1 MSEGTGSGLRSFFAV
16 AALVLGLLAPLS
28 AFAQNA
34 GPLPGRSDPINDDLM
49 RSIACAAPTN
59 IPTTLQE
66 NFVTCGE
73 QRPNGIISCNYGV
86 ERTSDARTGTITS
99 IRAGA
104 LQTCGIRYS
113 EGDQTMRMLPD
124 TGNPPGEDPGG
135 EQLEAG
141 VAASAR
147 AQCDV
152 AHLDVCL
159 RDIPGNILSFFAML
173 FLSLASAILAIVGV
187 VFNWVVLRTVF
198 QFGEYFGTSDGM
210 LVAWGVMRDIS
221 NIGLLFGFIFMGVLL
236 ILNVDGG
243 GHGHGGGL
251 SARKAIPRLIIFAV
265 LINFSLF
272 TSQAV
277 IDVANAFASTFSNL
291 AGTECSTATTGS
303 DLTVAQTDEACANIG
318 ISGKIIAAA
327 GITSIFDLGSELTS
341 KAGSGASIPYAITLI
356 CLTIFV
362 LVTAIVLLAGAIM
375 LCIRVV
381 VLSLLMVTSP
391 IGFAGMVIPGLS
403 GIASK
408 WWHMLMSQAFFAP
421 VFLLLIFI
429 SIKLTEGLMD
439 GNASLASAITGNAG
453 NTSAGNLQVV
463 MVFFIVTG
471 FMIGSLMAASK
482 MGAMGASFA
491 TGFAQKAVTY
501 PFAVTGRSTIGAGSA
516 GAMRAYEAAMG
527 RARNSQNRFV
537 RLTANSPLGNIS
549 DDLVA
554 GTLDKGKN
562 MKYFGGRSFEEE
574 RKHREERG
582 DHLDHEAAKAKAKD
596 DLTSA
601 TKALAAATTD
611 SERDTANDAIQSSL
625 QKMNDSDIRDIL
637 KDSKTDLDSI
647 ARNLSPD
654 KFASL
659 MKDKDLSEGKK
670 HELSHSR
677 FAELEGFVGNIS
689 SATSPG
695 DHDARFKAVK
705 DKVKQ
710 WSNEDLTEFGK
721 SNPEMFKAL
730 MELDNSGGESLFT
743 DDQREAL
750 EKSKGLTNRQRLM
763 VKNESIVKRIDAH
776 IESGSPVRAAKASV
790 MMGKISKAK
799 DRAKLDAKTLASRA
813 VIDTL
818 TPSDLPEIMNEQKLD
833 AAQKKAIT
841 DRIKSSGLKNHK
853 DIEDYLGRGN
863 TNSLVVSYWT

>member
-1 MSEGTGSGLRSFFAV
+1 MSGNKSSGLRTFFAV
-16 AALVLGLLAPLS
+16 AVLVLGLFAPMS
-28 AFAQNA
+28 VFAQSTE
-34 GPLPGRSDPINDDLM
+34 PLPGRDQPINDDLM
-49 RSIACAAPTN
+49 RSIACPAPTN
-59 IPTTLQE
+59 IPTSLAE
-66 NFVTCGE
+66 DFVTCGE
-73 QRPNGIISCNYGV
+73 EHPNGRLSCRYAVQPSSDPRSGLV
-86 ERTSDARTGTITS
+86 TSVTAGPLQRCAIT
-99 IRAGA
+99 
-104 LQTCGIRYS
+104 YS
-113 EGDQTMRMLPD
+113 EGDQTPRTLPD
-124 TGNPPGEDPGG
+124 VGEEGPGG
-135 EQLEAG
+135 EQLEG
-141 VAASAR
+141 SVVNSAR
-147 AQCDV
+147 AQCSWDNIG
-152 AHLDVCL
+152 VCFS
-159 RDIPGNILSFFAML
+159 DIPGNILSFFAIL

-243 GHGHGGGL
+243 GHGHGGGI

-291 AGTECSTATTGS
+291 AGTECNTATTGS
-303 DLTVAQTDEACANIG
+303 DLTVAQTDEACANVG

-341 KAGSGASIPYAITLI
+341 NTGSGASIPYAITLI

-362 LVTAIVLLAGAIM
+362 LVTAIVLLAGAIL

-408 WWHMLMSQAFFAP
+408 WWHTLMSQAFFAP

-429 SIKLTEGLMD
+429 SIKLTEGLM
-439 GNASLASAITGNAG
+439 GENTSLAAAVTGNAG

-537 RLTANSPLGNIS
+537 RLTAKSPLGNIA
-549 DDLVA
+549 DDAVA

-562 MKYFGGRSFEEE
+562 MKFFGGRSFEEE

-582 DHLDHEAAKAKAKD
+582 DHLDHEAAKAQAKLN
-596 DLTSA
+596 LTEA
-601 TKALAAATTD
+601 TKALATAATD
-611 SERDTANDAIQSSL
+611 DERATANEAIQASL
-625 QKMNDSDIRDIL
+625 QKMSDSDIRDIL

-647 ARNLSPD
+647 ARNLSPE

-670 HELSHSR
+670 HDLSHSR
-677 FAELEGFVGNIS
+677 FGELEGFVGNIS
-689 SATSPG
+689 GATSPG
-695 DHDARFKAVK
+695 DHDVRFKAVK

-710 WSNEDLTEFGK
+710 WSNDDLTEFAKADPGT
-721 SNPEMFKAL
+721 FKTL
-730 MELDNSGGESLFT
+730 MQLDNSEGESLFT
-743 DDQREAL
+743 DEQREAL
-750 EKSKGLTNRQRLM
+750 EKSKSLTNSQRKM
-763 VKNESIVKRIDAH
+763 VKDESVVKRIDAH
-776 IESGSPVRAAKASV
+776 VKSTSPVRIAKAAT
-790 MMGKISKAK
+790 MMGKIKKAK
-799 DRAKLDAKTLASRA
+799 DRAKLDEATLATRA
-813 VIDTL
+813 IIDTL
-818 TPSDLPEIMNEQKLD
+818 TPADLPEIMNEQKLS
-833 AAQKKAIT
+833 AAQKTAII
-841 DRIKSSGLKNHK
+841 DRINTSGLSNHE
-853 DIEDYLGRGN
+853 DIKEYLDRKN

>member
-1 MSEGTGSGLRSFFAV
+1 MSGNALPMSGNKSSGLRTLFVVAV
-16 AALVLGLLAPLS
+16 LALGLFAPLS
-28 AFAQNA
+28 AFAQSTT
-34 GPLPGRSDPINDDLM
+34 PLPGRDVPVNDDLM
-49 RSIACAAPTN
+49 RSIACPAPTN
-59 IPTTLQE
+59 IPTSLAE
-66 NFVTCGE
+66 DFVTCGE
-73 QRPNGIISCNYGV
+73 EHPNGRLSCRYAVQPSSDPRSGLV
-86 ERTSDARTGTITS
+86 TSVTAGPLQRCAIT
-99 IRAGA
+99 
-104 LQTCGIRYS
+104 YND
-113 EGDQTMRMLPD
+113 GDQTPRTLPD
-124 TGNPPGEDPGG
+124 GGEEGPGG
-135 EQLEAG
+135 EQLEG
-141 VAASAR
+141 SVVNSAR
-147 AQCDV
+147 AQCSWDNIG
-152 AHLDVCL
+152 VCFS
-159 RDIPGNILSFFAML
+159 DIPGNILSFFAIL

-243 GHGHGGGL
+243 GHGHGGGI

-291 AGTECSTATTGS
+291 AGTECNVATTGS
-303 DLTVAQTDEACANIG
+303 DLTVAQTDEACANVG

-341 KAGSGASIPYAITLI
+341 NTGSGASIPYAITLI

-362 LVTAIVLLAGAIM
+362 LVTAIVLLAGAIL

-408 WWHMLMSQAFFAP
+408 WWHTLMSQAFFAP

-429 SIKLTEGLMD
+429 SIKLTEGLM
-439 GNASLASAITGNAG
+439 GENTSLAAAVTGNAG

-471 FMIGSLMAASK
+471 FMIGSLVAASK

-537 RLTANSPLGNIS
+537 RLTAKSPLGNIA
-549 DDLVA
+549 DDTVM

-562 MKYFGGRSFEEE
+562 MKFFGGRSFEEE

-582 DHLDHEAAKAKAKD
+582 SHLAHEADKAQLNS
-596 DLTSA
+596 DLKNSIAAGDTDKVQA
-601 TKALAAATTD
+601 T
-611 SERDTANDAIQSSL
+611 L
-625 QKMNDSDIRDIL
+625 QQMGVQDIRDTL
-637 KDSKTDLDSI
+637 KDIKEDGLHVV
-647 ARNLSPD
+647 AENLSPE
-654 KFASL
+654 KFSEL
-659 MKDKDLSEGKK
+659 MKDKELPADKK
-670 HELSHSR
+670 HGLAHGR
-677 FAELEGFVGNIS
+677 FGALE
-689 SATSPG
+689 SATWA
-695 DHDARFKAVK
+695 DK
-705 DKVKQ
+705 DDVRK
-710 WSNEDLTEFGK
+710 WSNDDLIEFAKANPTAFGALISK
-721 SNPEMFKAL
+721 SSPE
-730 MELDNSGGESLFT
+730 GESLIS

-750 EKSKGLTNRQRLM
+750 EKAKGLTNSQRQL
-763 VKNESIVKRIDAH
+763 VKDNSLVKRIDAL
-776 IESGSPVRAAKASV
+776 AKATPAGTSSLPLRT
-790 MMGKISKAK
+790 MASKIKKAK
-799 DRAKLDAKTLASRA
+799 DKAKLSKEALLRDE
-813 VIDTL
+813 VIAAL
-818 TPSDLPEIMNEQKLD
+818 TANDLKEIMNEDKLD
-833 AAQKKAIT
+833 AADRAAIMRVIGTSTLSNHADIRTYLTSPRT
-841 DRIKSSGLKNHK
+841 DAIVK
-853 DIEDYLGRGN
+853 
-863 TNSLVVSYWT
+863 TYWK